1 VANLSA
7 SFRAIGDW
15 MRLRISP
22 PALPNGATFRVPR
35 SSISWSYV
43 FGSATSIVLLIEL
56 VTGLCLALVYQ
67 PSADS
72 AWQSLLYLNY
82 QQPLGWYLR
91 ALHWWG
97 SNFLVAL
104 MILHLIQVFVLGAYK
119 FPRELSWICGVL
131 LLLLTLA
138 MALTGEV
145 LRFDQESYWDLGIGF
160 ALAGRTPV
168 IGARLVHFL
177 MGGPI
182 IAGATLER
190 MYTMHVLLLPAA
202 ILALT
207 ALHLLLVY
215 RLGISE
221 WPMPG
226 RLVNRDT
233 YLATYRTNLERDGEP
248 LLPNGLH
255 KGLIFA
261 GLIILALMLTA
272 AILGPK
278 GPNGAPNPSIIQ
290 TRPHPDFFFLWME
303 ALMGLLPAWLD
314 TPFALIVLP
323 ILLLGLLTVP
333 LISSTGEQHILRRPL
348 SLIVAVIVLTML
360 VATTW
365 LGTYDPWSPNMDAWS
380 STPIPAAYLKGRTP
394 LEMQGAILIQA
405 KQCRNCHSLDGTGG
419 MRGPALDTT
428 ATRLTRNELIRQI
441 LQGGGNMPGY
451 GKALEPAEVDAIVTF
466 LMTMHP
472 PGEPPAR
479 SSVRP
484 AEAGGG

>member
-1 VANLSA
+1 MAKLSGWP
-7 SFRAIGDW
+7 RIIGDW
-15 MRLRISP
+15 LRLRLSP
-22 PALPNGATFRVPR
+22 PGLPDNSEFKLPR
-35 SSISWSYV
+35 SAISWSYV
-43 FGSATSIVLLIEL
+43 FGSATFVVLLLEL

-82 QQPLGWYLR
+82 QQPLGWFLR
-91 ALHWWG
+91 ALHYWG

-104 MILHLIQVFVLGAYK
+104 MILHLVQVFVIGAYK
-119 FPRELSWICGVL
+119 FPRELTWIGGIL

-145 LRFDQESYWDLGIGF
+145 LRFDQESYWDLVIGF
-160 ALAGRTPV
+160 ALAGRTPL

-190 MYTMHVLLLPAA
+190 MYTTHVLLLPAA
-202 ILALT
+202 ILGLT
-207 ALHLLLVY
+207 GLHLLLVY
-215 RLGISE
+215 KLGISE

-233 YLATYRTNLERDGEP
+233 YLASYRAEVEREVEP
-248 LLPNGLH
+248 LIPNGLR
-255 KGLIFA
+255 KDLIFA
-261 GLIILALMLTA
+261 GLIVLALIVTA
-272 AILGPK
+272 AVLGPK

-290 TRPHPDFFFLWME
+290 TRPHPDFYFLWME

-323 ILLLGLLTVP
+323 ILLLGLIAMP
-333 LISSTGEQHILRRPL
+333 LISPTGERYILRRPL
-348 SLIVAVIVLTML
+348 SMVIAVTVLTVL
-360 VATTW
+360 VTTTW
-365 LGTYDPWSPNMDAWS
+365 LGTYDPWSPDMNAWS
-380 STPIPAAYLKGRTP
+380 GTPIPAAYLKGRTP
-394 LEMQGAILIQA
+394 LEIQGAILIQA
-405 KQCRNCHSLDGTGG
+405 KQCRNCHALDGSGG
-419 MRGPALDTT
+419 MRGPSLDTT

-451 GKALEPAEVDAIVTF
+451 GKALKPAEVDAIVAF

-472 PGEPPAR
+472 ANEPPAH
-479 SSVRP
+479 SSARP
-484 AEAGGG
+484 ADAGG